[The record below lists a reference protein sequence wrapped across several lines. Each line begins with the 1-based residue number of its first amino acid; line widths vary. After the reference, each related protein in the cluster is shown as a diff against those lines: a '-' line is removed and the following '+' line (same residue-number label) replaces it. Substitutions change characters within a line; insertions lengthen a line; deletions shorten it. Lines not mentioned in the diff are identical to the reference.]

1 MKRSILFLQLFIF
14 AAFSAQSETIQ
25 VSAQNFSF
33 TPANITVNV
42 GDTVVWTNN
51 QGTHDVNGTINTI
64 TGNPFNNPE
73 DFDSPTTNVVGAVI
87 YTHIFSIAGQY
98 NYDCSVGNHAANGMV
113 GTINVIPATVFDII
127 AESSAHDTLEIAII
141 QADLVG
147 ALSGDGPFTVFAP
160 TDAAFAA
167 VDPLV
172 FQTIL
177 ASNAILTPILLHH
190 VHNQGSVLSTDLMD
204 GMIVS
209 TMNNDNVTITQVNDS
224 TFKVDDATIII
235 ADLIAGNGVVHVIDM
250 VLTPPV
256 PEEITV
262 VDIVVNS
269 PDHNTLEDAL
279 TAAELIET
287 LSGDGPFTVFAPTDA
302 AFDALEAGTLDA
314 LLTDVPAL
322 TELLMHHV
330 HSGSL
335 EDTDLTD
342 GLSVLTL
349 NNDNLTVTND
359 GTSIMIDNAM
369 VTVSV
374 TQADNGIVHVIDA
387 VLVEEP
393 TSIDD
398 LLLKNNEVYMH
409 TINLLGEKVE
419 RNSNDKILI
428 DIYSNGTVIKRYN
441 SNK

>member
-64 TGNPFNNPE
+64 TENPFNNPE

-98 NYDCSVGNHAANGMV
+98 NYDCSVGSHAANGMV
-113 GTINVIPATVFDII
+113 GTINVVPATVFDII

-256 PEEITV
+256 PEEIMPE
-262 VDIVVNS
+262 S
-269 PDHNTLEDAL
+269 PA
-279 TAAELIET
+279 
-287 LSGDGPFTVFAPTDA
+287 
-302 AFDALEAGTLDA
+302 
-314 LLTDVPAL
+314 
-322 TELLMHHV
+322 
-330 HSGSL
+330 
-335 EDTDLTD
+335 
-342 GLSVLTL
+342 
-349 NNDNLTVTND
+349 
-359 GTSIMIDNAM
+359 
-369 VTVSV
+369 
-374 TQADNGIVHVIDA
+374 
-387 VLVEEP
+387 
-393 TSIDD
+393 
-398 LLLKNNEVYMH
+398 
-409 TINLLGEKVE
+409 
-419 RNSNDKILI
+419 
-428 DIYSNGTVIKRYN
+428 
-441 SNK
+441 